1 MNIIE
6 IENLNVFYGSNCALS
21 NINLYI
27 PDKDFLAIIGPNG
40 GGKSTLLKSMLGLIS
55 PFSGSIKIFGT
66 RAEKAAGNIGYV
78 PQSSHFNRNF
88 PANVFDVVVMGR
100 LANSPSLLY
109 RYEQSDYDIALSCM
123 QQLEIEHLQKRQ
135 IGNLSGGQ
143 IQRVLIARALAM
155 QPQILLLDE
164 PTASIDSTSKTH
176 IYSLLEKLNQELTI
190 IIVTHDIGAIS
201 SYVKH
206 IACLNKSL
214 YYHGDVELND
224 SLMQK
229 VYGCP
234 VDLIAHGVPHRILR
248 THPTNPNEQRE
259 ASHD

>member
-6 IENLNVFYGSNCALS
+6 INKLNVFYGQNCALS
-21 NINLYI
+21 DIQLHI

-55 PFSGSIKIFGT
+55 PASGSIKILGT
-66 RAEKAAGNIGYV
+66 IAEKAAGNIGYV
-78 PQSSHFNRNF
+78 PQYSQFNRNF
-88 PANVFDVVVMGR
+88 PANVLDVVVMGR
-100 LANSPSLLY
+100 LANNPSLLY
-109 RYEQSDYDIALSCM
+109 RYQQADFEIALNCM
-123 QQLEIEHLQKRQ
+123 RQLEIEHLQNQ
-135 IGNLSGGQ
+135 QVGNLSGGQ

-155 QPQILLLDE
+155 QPRILLLDE
-164 PTASIDSTSKTH
+164 PTASVDSTSKTH

-190 IIVTHDIGAIS
+190 VIVTHDIGAIS

-206 IACLNKSL
+206 IACLNKTL
-214 YYHGDVELND
+214 YYHGDTELND
-224 SLMQK
+224 SLLQK

-248 THPTNPNEQRE
+248 AHPIINGQQGGQP
-259 ASHD
+259 